1 MSALGILTVVYT
13 VLCAFVF
20 FAMNHVRIQV
30 EKELRYYKKIVDKY
44 RLESIDDSGKTL
56 SEQNAEVERLQ
67 SELKQK
73 EEKLKE
79 LSAKVAQTEAVVRTS
94 STTSGRDANKV
105 LAQCYDEIAKL
116 DEEIEKKKTELQSY
130 TFENVVRLKTSEI
143 ENTYKGRIED
153 LTSQVE
159 AQKRLIDKYNI
170 RSVDEADRLL
180 QQIKERRLAVE
191 AEIEEKRKKLERVN
205 EDYEQANQEYQDDV
219 ALKNQTRE
227 RLQKEIEEVN
237 QKLVDDSKYYNEQTD
252 KLRIKYENEEAKLT
266 QQKEKLKDL
275 KSLVD
280 AIRNAVANYRTGSSD
295 VSLFNGEKLKT
306 LEDAVQEVSIYLNA
320 LNDKTLSREFKKK
333 EKQIDELVRDYI
345 NAQKKE
351 SDKAFFRILG
361 CAVKAELQCILVKLT
376 YSKAE
381 DSKMEMNTVVEKYR
395 KLAVECNRAIEE
407 SLSSFFFQLEF
418 LLDESIDI
426 EHEYYIKREQAREE
440 QKTIREQRRL
450 YEYEQKKLREEE
462 EHLKAEQEKY
472 LAELERLRQK
482 SQEATEEQKQ
492 VIDADIQKIES
503 QMEEISEQKEQIV
516 NLQHGKA
523 GYVYILSNLGSFGDS
538 VFKIGMTRRPDPQD
552 RVDELGCASVPFEF
566 DVHSFIFS
574 NDAPALESELHR
586 RLNEKRVNKVN
597 LRKEFFSVDMDEL
610 EKLVMETYP
619 SAEFNRTMLAQ
630 EYRDTI
636 SIEEKIKKGIPLESL
651 MSDESLVEDDNED
664 EEDLLSSTNQ

>member
-1 MSALGILTVVYT
+1 MSALVILTVVYT

-30 EKELRYYKKIVDKY
+30 ERELRHYKKIVDKY
-44 RLESIDDSGKTL
+44 RLEAINNPEQTL

-67 SELKQK
+67 TEVKQK
-73 EEKLKE
+73 EAKIKE
-79 LSAKVAQTEAVVRTS
+79 LSDKAAQTESALRTS
-94 STTSGRDANKV
+94 SSSPARDANKI
-105 LAQCYDEIAKL
+105 LSQCYDEIAEL
-116 DEEIEKKKTELQSY
+116 DEEIEKKKAEMQSFA
-130 TFENVVRLKTSEI
+130 FEHVVRQKTIEI

-159 AQKRLIDKYNI
+159 AQKKLIDRYNV
-170 RSVDEADRLL
+170 RSVDEAVTL
-180 QQIKERRLAVE
+180 VE
-191 AEIEEKRKKLERVN
+191 EVKREKVRIDAEIADTKKKYEEARAAFENAAADLETKNSIVETLNDEITKLHAKRDSEEIRI
-205 EDYEQANQEYQDDV
+205 
-219 ALKNQTRE
+219 T
-227 RLQKEIEEVN
+227 LQK
-237 QKLVDDSKYYNEQTD
+237 QKM
-252 KLRIKYENEEAKLT
+252 
-266 QQKEKLKDL
+266 KDL
-275 KSLVD
+275 KSLTD
-280 AIRNAVANYRTGSSD
+280 AVQNAVSHYRADNVPLSENT
-295 VSLFNGEKLKT
+295 VAR
-306 LEDAVQEVSIYLNA
+306 LEEAVQEVSVYLNA
-320 LNDKTLSREFKKK
+320 LNDKTLNKEFKKK
-333 EKQIDELVRDYI
+333 EKQIDDLIRDYI

-381 DSKMEMNTVVEKYR
+381 DSKMEMNAVIEKYR
-395 KLAVECNRAIEE
+395 KLAVECNRAIESSIS
-407 SLSSFFFQLEF
+407 SLFFQLEF

-440 QKTIREQRRL
+440 QKTIREQRRI
-450 YEYEQKKLREEE
+450 YEHEQKKLREQE

-492 VIDADIQKIES
+492 IIDADIRKIES
-503 QMEEISEQKEQIV
+503 QMEEIGEQKEKIV

-523 GYVYILSNLGSFGDS
+523 GYVYVLSNLGSFGDS

-664 EEDLLSSTNQ
+664 EEDLLSSTIL

>member
-1 MSALGILTVVYT
+1 M
-13 VLCAFVF
+13 
-20 FAMNHVRIQV
+20 
-30 EKELRYYKKIVDKY
+30 
-44 RLESIDDSGKTL
+44 ID
-56 SEQNAEVERLQ
+56 R
-67 SELKQK
+67 
-73 EEKLKE
+73 
-79 LSAKVAQTEAVVRTS
+79 
-94 STTSGRDANKV
+94 
-105 LAQCYDEIAKL
+105 
-116 DEEIEKKKTELQSY
+116 
-130 TFENVVRLKTSEI
+130 
-143 ENTYKGRIED
+143 
-153 LTSQVE
+153 
-159 AQKRLIDKYNI
+159 YNI
-170 RSVDEADRLL
+170 RSVDDADKLL
-180 QQIKERRLAVE
+180 AQLKESRLAVE
-191 AEIEEKRKKLERVN
+191 MEIEEKRKELERLN
-205 EDYEQANQEYQDDV
+205 EDYKRANQEYKDDI
-219 ALKNQTRE
+219 ALKNRTME
-227 RLQKEIEEVN
+227 RLKKDIEEVN
-237 QKLVDDSKYYNEQTD
+237 QKLFDDSKYYKEQTD
-252 KLRIKYENEEAKLT
+252 NLRIKYKAEEIKLS
-266 QQKEKLKDL
+266 QQKEKLKEL

-280 AIRNAVANYRTGSSD
+280 AIKNAIANYRSD
-295 VSLFNGEKLKT
+295 STPLSEITVTKLEET
-306 LEDAVQEVSIYLNA
+306 VQQISVYLNA
-320 LNDKTLSREFKKK
+320 LNDKTLNKKFKKK
-333 EKQIDELVRDYI
+333 EKQIDELIRDYI

-361 CAVKAELQCILVKLT
+361 CAVKAELQCVLVKLT

-381 DSKMEMNTVVEKYR
+381 DSKMEMNAVVEKYH
-395 KLAVECNRAIEE
+395 KLAVECNETIEE

-462 EHLKAEQEKY
+462 EHLKEEQEKY
-472 LAELERLRQK
+472 LAELERLKQK

-503 QMEEISEQKEQIV
+503 QMEEIREKKEQIV
-516 NLQHGKA
+516 SLQHGKA

-574 NDAPALESELHR
+574 NDAPSLESELHR

-610 EKLVMETYP
+610 EKLVMEIYP

-636 SIEEKIKKGIPLESL
+636 SIEEKIKKGISLESL

-664 EEDLLSSTNQ
+664 EEDFLSSTIQ